1 VRDVISYLR
10 ARLDDLEA
18 QAPSLHLIGCAG
30 TAAAVAAGERCS
42 CGYPDLLLADVV
54 ARRELIE
61 EFAHWLESDLTSERG
76 RGRTHR
82 ALLLMAQPWSGRD
95 DFDPYWRV
103 VDA

>member
-1 VRDVISYLR
+1 VRDVVSYLR

-18 QAPSLHLIGCAG
+18 QAPTLHQPGCAG
-30 TAAAVAAGERCS
+30 STGAGPCS
-42 CGYPDLLLADVV
+42 CGYPDLLLADVR
-54 ARRELIE
+54 ARRELLDE
-61 EFAHWLESDLTSERG
+61 LVHWLESDLTTERG

-82 ALLLMAQPWSGRD
+82 ALLLMVQPWSGRD